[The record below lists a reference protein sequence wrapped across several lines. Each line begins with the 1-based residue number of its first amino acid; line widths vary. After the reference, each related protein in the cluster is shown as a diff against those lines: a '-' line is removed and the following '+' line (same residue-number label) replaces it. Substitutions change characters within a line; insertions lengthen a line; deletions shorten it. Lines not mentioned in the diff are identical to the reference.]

1 MSIALED
8 IGLGTIKTRDGRY
21 SYQFRQEDLLWL
33 ARSLQGESRS
43 ESGRRAVMWCYAQ
56 RMASRK
62 LRSLKKQVKAHSQPI
77 NPAWRLVAAEPVE
90 VDPTEGPPNL
100 GSKLDPE
107 NDNSSEA
114 RLRRR
119 VDIST
124 KDWGSIDL
132 SIRTL
137 IKDFSEGKV
146 NNPVP
151 RAVDFATPAVGS
163 ARGRASKEGNSF
175 SGTTP
180 EQALE
185 IRGFVLVY
193 DDHGRGPSAT
203 ANSGNAFYAETRR
216 GTNPSASW
224 PDNFVYIEYNGQE
237 SQEESFEEGQ
247 ESGNSTN
254 PLSGGSRNSVDL
266 NDNEVVERVEIL
278 TQGRTDAPTDVRYGY
293 FHMSGSTDE
302 QSSLGPY
309 KNWSSLLDP
318 YDKFYNQMTAFSN
331 LSTLDASSGVPVL
344 GIFTF
349 DEEENLINLNERI
362 FTASPLEDYTET
374 GFYTDRPI
382 ASLVDF
388 TVTLQQPSVGGPAAF
403 VVGKLTVKIHN
414 PYALN
419 RNHKS
424 YNEKGKFLDWMFR
437 QGIYIRVKYGLSGN
451 ENTSDALKI
460 RDEDFF
466 IAQHEITVENNL
478 ELSVVYTLMPA
489 AYKLFNQIN
498 IGESIPV
505 ESTNLTSEIVQ
516 NSIQAV
522 LSNDEVNQAFADNS
536 AMAQYVAD
544 IKTNLIQFQRDFN
557 SEREFV
563 GSDTYKR
570 TDGTFGSVLR
580 GAATN
585 LQIINQPDGFDPILV
600 RNTIEA
606 LKTIQQNLLMTRL
619 NDVIKR
625 NSYLKTVRRSLN
637 YIAINLGPI
646 FHELATPEILKI
658 ANIASLTGL
667 RFSEDE
673 SRNQKRNKVSI
684 VFGKFNA
691 NAGDWANKSI
701 SLFPVN
707 VDDILS
713 RLRQNRDLGKFF
725 DTFNGF
731 VGFLF
736 NQTKKRD
743 VYSPQVTVVN
753 GRRVAP
759 LEVPEVKY
767 AFYPD
772 PADDNNWIFYI
783 YDTKEYVVDIYN
795 LLREVGE
802 NLSEDDI
809 YSKCSEKRIPVL
821 KPGSNNH
828 FMKNLNASTKG
839 DDAIQ
844 SNFMFQA
851 NQSFNQRNIDGSNL
865 RPGIDGNF
873 LTNNAF
879 EGSVNQDVF
888 RATEMIMPLKVDL
901 EHLMVS
907 DVPLFSHVYLF
918 FPGVKSFSGLYTIY
932 ELTHT
937 VNKSEAKTSMVLQI
951 QLSQRNPVPNS

>member
-8 IGLGTIKTRDGRY
+8 IGLGKIKTRDGRY
-21 SYQFRQEDLLWL
+21 SYQLRQEDLLWL

-43 ESGRRAVMWCYAQ
+43 ESGRKAVMWCYAQ
-56 RMASRK
+56 RMASRN
-62 LRSLKKQVKAHSQPI
+62 LTSLKKLVKAHSQPI
-77 NPAWRLVAAEPVE
+77 NPKWRLVAAEPIS

-100 GSKLDPE
+100 GSKVTPG
-107 NDNSSEA
+107 NDNSSEE

-119 VDIST
+119 ADLST
-124 KDWGSIDL
+124 KDWNAIDL
-132 SIRTL
+132 SIRRL
-137 IKDFSEGKV
+137 VKDFSEKRV
-146 NNPVP
+146 SNPVP
-151 RAVDFATPAVGS
+151 KAVDFATPAAAS
-163 ARGRASKEGNSF
+163 QRASAAREGNRF

-180 EQALE
+180 QQALE
-185 IRGFVLVY
+185 IRGLVLVY
-193 DDHGRGPSAT
+193 DDRGRGPEAT
-203 ANSGNAFYAETRR
+203 ANDGNAFYAESRR
-216 GTNPSASW
+216 PNPSAEW
-224 PDNFVYIEYNGQE
+224 PENYVYIEYNG
-237 SQEESFEEGQ
+237 EESEEEPFEQGQ
-247 ESGNSTN
+247 ETGDATN
-254 PLSGGSRNSVDL
+254 PLSGGSQNAVNL
-266 NDNEVVERVEIL
+266 NDEEVVERIEIL
-278 TQGRTDAPTDVRYGY
+278 TQGRTGAPTDVRYGY
-293 FHMSGSTDE
+293 FHSSGSTDE

-309 KNWSSLLDP
+309 KNESSLLDP
-318 YDKFYNQMTAFSN
+318 YDKFYNQMIAFSN

-374 GFYTDRPI
+374 GFYSDRPL

-388 TVTLQQPSVGGPAAF
+388 TVTLQQPSVGGPSAI

-419 RNHKS
+419 RSHKS
-424 YNEKGKFLDWMFR
+424 YNDKGKFLDWMFR
-437 QGIYIRVKYGLSGN
+437 QGIYLRIKYGMSGN
-451 ENTSDALKI
+451 EQTTDALKI

-466 IAQHEITVENNL
+466 IAQHDITFENNL
-478 ELSVVYTLMPA
+478 EVVVVYTLMPA

-505 ESTNLTSEIVQ
+505 ESTNLTNEVIQ
-516 NSIQAV
+516 NAIQTT
-522 LSNDEVNQAFADNS
+522 LSNDETNQAFADNS
-536 AMAQYVAD
+536 SLAQYIND
-544 IKTNLIQFQRDFN
+544 IKTNLIQFQTDFN

-570 TDGTFGSVLR
+570 SDGTFGSILR

-585 LQIINQPDGFDPILV
+585 LEIINSPDGFDPILV

-619 NDVIKR
+619 NEVIRR
-625 NSYLKTVRRSLN
+625 NSYLKTVRTSLN

-658 ANIASLTGL
+658 ANIASRTGL

-684 VFGKFNA
+684 VFGNFNA

-701 SLFPVN
+701 STFPVN

-713 RLRQNRDLGKFF
+713 HLRQNRDLGKFF

-753 GRRVAP
+753 GRRIAP
-759 LEVPEVKY
+759 LEVPEIKY
-767 AFYPD
+767 TFYPD

-783 YDTKEYVVDIYN
+783 YDTKSYVVDIYN
-795 LLREVGE
+795 LLREIGE

-809 YSKCSEKRIPVL
+809 FVKCSEKRVPIL
-821 KPGSNNH
+821 KPGSNSH

-839 DDAIQ
+839 DDVIQ
-844 SNFMFQA
+844 SNNMFQA

-865 RPGIDGNF
+865 RPGVDANF

-879 EGSVNQDVF
+879 EGSINQDVF
-888 RATEMIMPLKVDL
+888 RATELIMPLKVDL
-901 EHLMVS
+901 EHMMIS
-907 DVPLFSHVYLF
+907 DAPLFSHVYLF
-918 FPGVKSFSGLYTIY
+918 FPGIKSFSGLYTIY